1 MSNVVALPERSTVA
15 EADTWDLTP
24 LFPNDA
30 AWEQAFTAT
39 EAKLPGFERFRGKLA
54 DGADTIAAFLKFDAE
69 VDRDLERLG
78 NYAFLK
84 QTQDQADSD
93 GQRRQG
99 RFINLATRASQAN
112 SWFRPE
118 LLAIPD
124 DRMNEMLATP
134 ALAHYRLLLDRVLR
148 YRPHTLSTG
157 EENLLAMQGE
167 MAQTASKAFRQLTDA
182 DMKFGNVENEKQQ
195 HIELSQATFMQ
206 LLISPE
212 RSVRSN
218 AFHQF
223 YKQFTAHENT
233 LAATLNGSM
242 QNDVYFARARKY
254 PSALEAALFADNM
267 PLSVYDNLIA
277 TVRQHL
283 PAVHKFYDIRRRK
296 MGLSDIHHYDTY
308 VPILSDLKKH
318 HTWEEASAVVLD
330 SLKPLGPEYREVLAD
345 GLGRARWCDRYPNKG
360 KQSGAFS
367 SGGYDGPPYIMM
379 NFKPEVFDDVFTLT
393 HEAGHSMHSWHS
405 KRKQSFEYYSY
416 VIFVAEVASTFNEQL
431 LSEHL
436 MQRASDPRE
445 KAYLINK
452 EIDSI
457 RATIV
462 RQTMFAEFEKR
473 AHAAVESGEPMTVKA
488 FKEIYGQLLRDYFGP
503 DFALDDELQL
513 ECLRIP
519 HFYRA
524 FYVYKY
530 ATGLSAAIAL
540 SRKVLTGGPSD
551 LKAYISFLEGGC
563 SKWPLDLL
571 RDAGVDME
579 KPAAVDTAMRRF
591 SELVE
596 ELDRLI

>member
-1 MSNVVALPERSTVA
+1 MSTVVSLPERKTVP
-15 EADTWDLTP
+15 ESDTWDLNP
-24 LFPNDA
+24 LYSDDT
-30 AWEQAFTAT
+30 AWEAAFTAI
-39 EAKLPGFERFRGKLA
+39 EGKLSGFDAFRGRLA
-54 DGADTIAAFLKFDAE
+54 EGAETIASFLKLDAE
-69 VDRDLERLG
+69 IDRALERLG

-84 QTQDQADSD
+84 QTQDQADSE

-99 RFINLATRASQAN
+99 RFINLATRAAQAN

-118 LLAIPD
+118 LLAISD
-124 DRMNEMLATP
+124 DPMKKMLASP
-134 ALAHYRLLLDRVLR
+134 ALAHYRLLLDRIIR
-148 YRPHTLSTG
+148 YRPHTLTTG
-157 EENLLAMQGE
+157 EEKLLAMQGE

-182 DMKFGNVENEKQQ
+182 DMKFGHVENEHGQQ
-195 HIELSQATFMQ
+195 VELSQSTFMQ
-206 LLISPE
+206 LLISPKQ
-212 RSVRSN
+212 SVRRT

-223 YKQFTAHENT
+223 YDEFAAHENT
-233 LAATLNGSM
+233 IAATLNGSL
-242 QNDVYFARARKY
+242 QNDVYFSRARNY
-254 PSALEAALFADNM
+254 PSALESALFADNV
-267 PLSVYDNLIA
+267 PVSVYDNLIA
-277 TVRQHL
+277 TVRAHL
-283 PAVHKFYDIRRRK
+283 PAVHKFYEIRRRK
-296 MGLSDIHHYDTY
+296 MKLDEIHHYDTY

-318 HTWEEASAVVLD
+318 HTWEQASQVVLE
-330 SLKPLGPEYREVLAD
+330 SLKPLGTEYCEVLAD

-367 SGGYDGPPYIMM
+367 SGGFDGPPYIMM
-379 NFKPEVFDDVFTLT
+379 NFKSEVFDDVFTLT

-405 KRKQSFEYYSY
+405 KRKQSFEYYNY

-436 MQRASDPRE
+436 MERATDPRE

-462 RQTMFAEFEKR
+462 RQTMFAEFEKIS
-473 AHAAVESGEPMTVKA
+473 HAAVESGEPMTVKA
-488 FKEIYGQLLRDYFGP
+488 FKEIYGKLLRDYFGP
-503 DFALDDELQL
+503 QFVIDEPLQL

-540 SRKVLTGGPSD
+540 SRKVLKGGPAD
-551 LKAYISFLEGGC
+551 LKAYVSFLEGGC

-579 KPAAVDTAMRRF
+579 QPAAVETAMKRF
-591 SELVE
+591 SELTDQ
-596 ELDRLI
+596 LDKLV